1 MATKKKGANALTNE
15 ILKYETGLD
24 KDPENFQHYGQLIEL
39 LLRDGNIARA
49 KILLEQ
55 GREVNKK
62 HNIGVE
68 SRYNFACSCVSVWR
82 TDRYTRRD
90 TVRLNTSDERKE
102 MLYGAEDVLIA
113 LANGDASTGPFQ
125 QRVMAKLAHVKECLG
140 LHAESLALLSELITM
155 EADTGVELAYIIFKA
170 AVILEH
176 MGETAQAIEYLEF
189 LQEDPPTTEG
199 IGLTHVL
206 GYLALCFENK
216 GSIYLVALEGTYGPL
231 QEAYLADIAKANPA
245 AVYDVEKKFTKKSI
259 KESSDVWETLGLQA
273 LERCE
278 MTMAFGLL
286 HLASKKAPG
295 KAALLHSC
303 AELEQM
309 FGRKDEALAY
319 AKKAYKLQSTNAD
332 LRNLMLTLDPD
343 SMRDKLR
350 TAAKTRHANISEE
363 EEDKRIAAMGGG
375 QSRLKHMAED
385 TDSGKGDAWLLRR
398 HKANKEGEHD
408 EKALEHAR
416 TGETTESEKQA
427 ALQDERKKIEEERRR
442 KKKEKKKKA
451 KEEAARKEGG
461 KKKKKKKKAATSDD
475 EDASKDVA
483 AGPLNKYMTQNR
495 PLRPKDI
502 TPDMR
507 RHINFALRGN
517 KNIHMY
523 DPTLKLVQAVRNPN
537 PPKVMPVASPV
548 KQPPKEQTSEV
559 EEQKSDGVEENKEEV
574 GGERKQDQEKD
585 LDQDK
590 GALQQATGDPV

>member
-1 MATKKKGANALTNE
+1 MAAKKKGANALTNE

-24 KDPENFQHYGQLIEL
+24 KDPDNFQHYGQLIDL
-39 LLRDGNIARA
+39 LLRDGNTARA

-68 SRYNFACSCVSVWR
+68 SRYNFACSCVSVWC

-102 MLYGAEDVLIA
+102 MLYGAEDVLIS

-155 EADTGVELAYIIFKA
+155 EADTGVELTYIIFKA

-216 GSIYLVALEGTYGPL
+216 GSIYLVALQGTYGPL
-231 QEAYLADIAKANPA
+231 QESYLTDIAKANPA
-245 AVYDVEKKFTKKSI
+245 AVHDVEKKFVKKSI
-259 KESSDVWETLGLQA
+259 KDSSDVWETLGLQA

-286 HLASKKAPG
+286 HLASRKAPG

-309 FGRKDEALAY
+309 FGRQEEALAF
-319 AKKAYKLQSTNAD
+319 AKRAYKLQNTNAD

-343 SMRDKLR
+343 SMREKLR
-350 TAAKTRHANISEE
+350 TAAKTKQTNISVE

-375 QSRLKHMAED
+375 QSRLKFMAED
-385 TDSGKGDAWLLRR
+385 KDSGAGDAWLLRR
-398 HKANKEGEHD
+398 HKANKEDEHD

-416 TGETTESEKQA
+416 TGETTQSEKQA

-451 KEEAARKEGG
+451 KEEAARKEG
-461 KKKKKKKKAATSDD
+461 KKKKKKKKPTSDD
-475 EDASKDVA
+475 EDAPKDVA

-507 RHINFALRGN
+507 RHINFALGGN
-517 KNIHMY
+517 MNIHMY

-537 PPKVMPVASPV
+537 PPKVMPVASQV
-548 KQPPKEQTSEV
+548 KQQPKDQQSEV
-559 EEQKSDGVEENKEEV
+559 EQKAEEVEENKEEV
-574 GGERKQDQEKD
+574 GEEKTQEQEKAEGG
-585 LDQDK
+585 DK
-590 GALQQATGDPV
+590 GVGQQQAMVDPV

>member
-1 MATKKKGANALTNE
+1 M
-15 ILKYETGLD
+15 
-24 KDPENFQHYGQLIEL
+24 
-39 LLRDGNIARA
+39 
-49 KILLEQ
+49 
-55 GREVNKK
+55 
-62 HNIGVE
+62 
-68 SRYNFACSCVSVWR
+68 
-82 TDRYTRRD
+82 
-90 TVRLNTSDERKE
+90 RLNTSDERKE
-102 MLYGAEDVLIA
+102 MLYGAEDVLIS

-155 EADTGVELAYIIFKA
+155 EADTGVELTYIIFKA

-216 GSIYLVALEGTYGPL
+216 GSIYLVALQGTYGPL
-231 QEAYLADIAKANPA
+231 QESYLTDIAKANPA
-245 AVYDVEKKFTKKSI
+245 AVHDVEKKFVKKSI
-259 KESSDVWETLGLQA
+259 KDSSDVWETLGLQA

-286 HLASKKAPG
+286 HLASRKAPG

-309 FGRKDEALAY
+309 FGRQEEALAF
-319 AKKAYKLQSTNAD
+319 AKRAYKLQNTNAD

-343 SMRDKLR
+343 SMREKLR
-350 TAAKTRHANISEE
+350 TAAKTKQTNISVE

-375 QSRLKHMAED
+375 QSRLKFMAED
-385 TDSGKGDAWLLRR
+385 KDSGAGDAWLLRR
-398 HKANKEGEHD
+398 HKANKEDEHD

-416 TGETTESEKQA
+416 TGETTQSEKQA

-451 KEEAARKEGG
+451 KEEAARKEG
-461 KKKKKKKKAATSDD
+461 KKKKKKKKPTSDD
-475 EDASKDVA
+475 EDAPKDVA

-507 RHINFALRGN
+507 RHINFALGGN
-517 KNIHMY
+517 MNIHMY

-537 PPKVMPVASPV
+537 PPKVMPVASQV
-548 KQPPKEQTSEV
+548 KQQPKDQQSEV
-559 EEQKSDGVEENKEEV
+559 EQKAEEVEENKEEV
-574 GGERKQDQEKD
+574 GEEKTQEQEKAEGG
-585 LDQDK
+585 DK
-590 GALQQATGDPV
+590 GVGQQQAMVDPV

>member
-1 MATKKKGANALTNE
+1 MAAKKKGTNALTNE

-24 KDPENFQHYGQLIEL
+24 KDPDNFQHYGQLVEL

-68 SRYNFACSCVSVWR
+68 SRYHFACSCLSVWR
-82 TDRYTRRD
+82 TDRYTKRD
-90 TVRLNTSDERKE
+90 TVRLNTSDDRKE

-155 EADTGVELAYIIFKA
+155 EADNGVELAYIIFKA

-231 QEAYLADIAKANPA
+231 QESYVADIAKANPA
-245 AVYDVEKKFTKKSI
+245 AVPDVEKKFIKKSI

-273 LERCE
+273 MERCE

-286 HLASKKAPG
+286 HLASRKAPG

-303 AELEQM
+303 AELELM
-309 FGRKDEALAY
+309 FGRKEEALAY
-319 AKKAYKLQSTNAD
+319 ARKAYKMQNTNAD
-332 LRNLMLTLDPD
+332 LRNLLLTLDPD

-350 TAAKTRHANISEE
+350 TAAKTKQSNISEE
-363 EEDKRIAAMGGG
+363 EEEKRIAAMGGG
-375 QSRLKHMAED
+375 QSRLKFMAED
-385 TDSGKGDAWLLRR
+385 KDSGAGDSWLLRR
-398 HKANKEGEHD
+398 HKATKEDEHD

-416 TGETTESEKQA
+416 TGETMQSEKQA
-427 ALQDERKKIEEERRR
+427 ALQDERKKIEEEKRR

-451 KEEAARKEGG
+451 KEEAALKAG
-461 KKKKKKKKAATSDD
+461 KKKKKKKKPATSDD
-475 EDASKDVA
+475 EDPSKGVA

-507 RHINFALRGN
+507 RHINFALLGN
-517 KNIHMY
+517 MNIHMY

-537 PPKVMPVASPV
+537 PPKVIPAASPV
-548 KQPPKEQTSEV
+548 TRQSKEQQPGV
-559 EEQKSDGVEENKEEV
+559 VEQKSEGVEENKDDIEE
-574 GGERKQDQEKD
+574 EKKQEQEKTED
-585 LDQDK
+585 GEEQIGQK
-590 GALQQATGDPV
+590 QATVDPV